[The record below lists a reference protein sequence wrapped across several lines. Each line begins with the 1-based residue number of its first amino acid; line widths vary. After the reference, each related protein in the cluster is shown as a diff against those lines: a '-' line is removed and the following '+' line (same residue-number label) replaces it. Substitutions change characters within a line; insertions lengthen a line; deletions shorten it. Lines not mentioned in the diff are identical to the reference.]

1 MRIGALGLTVLVAFA
16 LVLTPPLCAASVD
29 GVNIHF
35 SVTGTE
41 SKTVIL
47 VHGYTCDETT
57 WTEQVPAL
65 SKQYRVVTLDLPGHG
80 KSGSPKDGRFSM
92 DLFARAIEAVRVEV
106 KAERVVV
113 VGHSMGTPVVLR
125 YAHLYPEHVSALVF
139 VDGLM
144 PLPPA
149 QAAARANQGA
159 TMGGPNGRATRE
171 AMIRRFFVAGTTA
184 DVQTKV
190 LNMMLGAPEATAV
203 GAMNAT
209 REPAGQTT
217 EIPMVPILGL
227 YAGPSGIASEEA
239 VHAAFPSVEY
249 TSIPGTGHFLM
260 LEKPAEFNG
269 LLLAFLAKQ
278 KY

>member
-1 MRIGALGLTVLVAFA
+1 M
-16 LVLTPPLCAASVD
+16 LVLTPPVRAASVD

-65 SKQYRVVTLDLPGHG
+65 ARQYRVVTLDLPGHG

-106 KAERVVV
+106 KAQRVVA

-125 YAHLYPEHVSALVF
+125 YAHLYPEHVSALVL

-144 PLPPA
+144 PLPLT

-184 DVQTKV
+184 EVQTKV
-190 LNMMLGAPEATAV
+190 LKYDVGGSGGDGGGRDERHARACGPDNRNPDGPDPGALR
-203 GAMNAT
+203 GFFRHRQRGGGT
-209 REPAGQTT
+209 RGFSVRR
-217 EIPMVPILGL
+217 IHFD
-227 YAGPSGIASEEA
+227 SGDGS
-239 VHAAFPSVEY
+239 FPD
-249 TSIPGTGHFLM
+249 
-260 LEKPAEFNG
+260 A
-269 LLLAFLAKQ
+269 
-278 KY
+278 